1 MYFVAKNAGFSPLK
15 PEMITMEH
23 QREFRAHLIS
33 SVHNRNFN
41 PIAFALCTLFENHRK
56 SLIWQTKFST
66 TKGQFWRV
74 FENLKL
80 AIKQFCQIGQF

>member
-66 TKGQFWRV
+66 TKVFLKNGQFWRF
-74 FENLKL
+74 FENL
-80 AIKQFCQIGQF
+80 